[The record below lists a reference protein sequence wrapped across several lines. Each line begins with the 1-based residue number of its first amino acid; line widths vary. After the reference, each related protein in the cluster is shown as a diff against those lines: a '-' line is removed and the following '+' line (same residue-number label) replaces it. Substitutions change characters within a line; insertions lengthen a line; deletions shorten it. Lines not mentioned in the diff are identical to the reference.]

1 MYNIIF
7 KSVVYLSIITS
18 FFIVILYSD
27 LFSQDTYYTWND
39 KNGVTHITKELSDIP
54 KDSNQKLK
62 KYKKTGSNILFNQI
76 NNISEQNK
84 KYVTYILFVVISIF
98 VILILLRNIN
108 KNFQN
113 SRKKSIRNKKLNR
126 IESSGITKITENNF
140 IEASILI
147 IKKLGYE
154 IEITDR
160 HLKKIIDYTGNINGK
175 QYAVSMLFS
184 DNPISRITMNELV
197 LEGIKTNTSRFL
209 VISNNFFSDEALK
222 YKENYEMEMIDREK
236 MAEYILKFG
245 INLR

>member
-1 MYNIIF
+1 LYNIIF

-27 LFSQDTYYTWND
+27 LFSQNTYYTWND

-62 KYKKTGSNILFNQI
+62 KFKKTGSNILFNKI

-84 KYVTYILFVVISIF
+84 K
-98 VILILLRNIN
+98 
-108 KNFQN
+108 
-113 SRKKSIRNKKLNR
+113 LNR
-126 IESSGITKITENNF
+126 IENSGITKITENNF

-209 VISNNFFSDEALK
+209 VISNNYFSVEALN

-236 MAEYILKFG
+236 MAEYILNFG
-245 INLR
+245 INLQ